1 MLLVDD
7 YDRLK
12 NSNPVAICRPFSW
25 LWRPRCSAAH
35 SNADSCKESCQNQ
48 QPKAMSEGRRS
59 PDLQRC
65 CEDVSRWNPKRFQC
79 FLISRWLDQ
88 SWVTSTKSLIRAR
101 TSLEPKATTQE
112 HCLDFHQAYR
122 KAYTSRDMH
131 CTSTALALQY
141 RVNVGQIKGTVL
153 RLKAH
158 LRNV

>member
-12 NSNPVAICRPFSW
+12 NSNPVAICRPFPGSGGQGAV
-25 LWRPRCSAAH
+25 LHIPTPTPAKNRVKIS
-35 SNADSCKESCQNQ
+35 S
-48 QPKAMSEGRRS
+48 PKPWAKDVAVQTYNDVVRMC
-59 PDLQRC
+59 PDGTRN
-65 CEDVSRWNPKRFQC
+65 DFRC

-131 CTSTALALQY
+131 CTSTALALQCS
-141 RVNVGQIKGTVL
+141 IASMLAK
-153 RLKAH
+153 
-158 LRNV
+158 